1 MSILFREVDHVN
13 RPETLFRMPRGRLT
27 GGMSGHPALDD
38 NRPKGVMTAY
48 AFFVQVHYLNGK
60 NARTDDNERPSCRPA
75 VRSTNATIPTRS
87 SCSPISRRSAPT
99 GGRQCR
105 KRRRGGFVRYVHM
118 REKNFDLFSS
128 ISNSNYHSR
137 LDG

>member
-48 AFFVQVHYLNGK
+48 AFFVQVHCLNGK
-60 NARTDDNERPSCRPA
+60 NARVWSGLMTMSDHLA
-75 VRSTNATIPTRS
+75 
-87 SCSPISRRSAPT
+87 
-99 GGRQCR
+99 
-105 KRRRGGFVRYVHM
+105 
-118 REKNFDLFSS
+118 DLP
-128 ISNSNYHSR
+128 
-137 LDG
+137 

>member
-13 RPETLFRMPRGRLT
+13 RHETLFRMPRGRLT

-60 NARTDDNERPSCRPA
+60 NARVGVD
-75 VRSTNATIPTRS
+75 
-87 SCSPISRRSAPT
+87 
-99 GGRQCR
+99 
-105 KRRRGGFVRYVHM
+105 
-118 REKNFDLFSS
+118 
-128 ISNSNYHSR
+128 
-137 LDG
+137 